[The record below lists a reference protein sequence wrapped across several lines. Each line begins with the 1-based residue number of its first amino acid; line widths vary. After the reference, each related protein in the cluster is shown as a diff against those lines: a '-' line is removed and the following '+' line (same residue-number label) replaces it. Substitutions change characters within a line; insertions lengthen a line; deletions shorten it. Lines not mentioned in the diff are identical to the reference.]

1 LKVLQLSTSGLRS
14 LDLLTIF
21 PSSGLN
27 FIFGKNNAGKTS
39 LLEALYLCGNAKSF
53 KQTNV
58 DCLIKKDKKNLKIL
72 LKSVKFGEN
81 DTISYEKTLNIQKK
95 AKINDKSANT
105 FSLMVQT
112 PLVCLTFGSEN
123 LINLSPEHRRSL
135 LDTGLF
141 HVKHEYYEIYKSF
154 SNNLKQRNKLLK
166 TATYENL
173 DFWTNKII
181 EDSLIINKHRG
192 DYFQKLQR
200 AYAAIIQEM
209 VGFDKETYG
218 DIKNSRI
225 SYYQGWPKDLS
236 VEEAYASC
244 LEKDKALKYSTTGP
258 HRADVF
264 ITTDADNIKEIGS
277 MSTQIIVSLCFMLAQ
292 ARVFHVEQKY
302 RPILLIDD
310 LFFGIDDKNLAL
322 VINLLLGSKIQCFL
336 TAPDL
341 YKETITGLNLEH
353 REAKMFELKNGV
365 ITEEKNAKKNI

>member
-1 LKVLQLSTSGLRS
+1 MQLSTSGLRS

-264 ITTDADNIKEIGS
+264 ITTDADNIKEVGS

-341 YKETITGLNLEH
+341 YKETIAGLHLDHKET
-353 REAKMFELKNGV
+353 KMFELKNGV

>member
-1 LKVLQLSTSGLRS
+1 MKVLQLSTSGLRS

-58 DCLIKKDKKNLKIL
+58 DCLIKKDKNTLKIL

-225 SYYQGWPKDLS
+225 SYYQGWPKDFS

-244 LEKDKALKYSTTGP
+244 LEKDKALKYSTAGP

-264 ITTDADNIKEIGS
+264 ITTDADNIKEVGS

-322 VINLLLGSKIQCFL
+322 VINLLLESKIQCFL

-341 YKETITGLNLEH
+341 YKETITGLHLDHKET
-353 REAKMFELKNGV
+353 KMFELKNGV

>member
-1 LKVLQLSTSGLRS
+1 MKVLQLSTSGLRS

-81 DTISYEKTLNIQKK
+81 DTVSYEKTLNIQKK

-341 YKETITGLNLEH
+341 YKETITGLHLDHKET
-353 REAKMFELKNGV
+353 KMFELKNGV

>member
-1 LKVLQLSTSGLRS
+1 MKVLQLSTSGLRS

-181 EDSLIINKHRG
+181 EDSLIINKYRG

-244 LEKDKALKYSTTGP
+244 LEKDKVLKYSTTGP

-341 YKETITGLNLEH
+341 YKETITGLHLDHKET
-353 REAKMFELKNGV
+353 KMFELKNGV

>member
-1 LKVLQLSTSGLRS
+1 MQLSTSGLRS

-244 LEKDKALKYSTTGP
+244 LEKDKALKYSTAGP

-264 ITTDADNIKEIGS
+264 ITTDADNIKEVGS

-322 VINLLLGSKIQCFL
+322 VINLLLESKIQCFL

-341 YKETITGLNLEH
+341 YKETITGLHLDHKET
-353 REAKMFELKNGV
+353 KMFELKNGV

>member
-1 LKVLQLSTSGLRS
+1 MKVLQLSTSGLRS

-21 PSSGLN
+21 PSPGLN

-53 KQTNV
+53 KQANV
-58 DCLIKKDKKNLKIL
+58 DSLIKKDKKSLKVL
-72 LKSVKFGEN
+72 LKSVKFGET
-81 DTISYEKTLNIQKK
+81 DSISYEKTLNIQKK
-95 AKINDKSANT
+95 AKINNKHAST

-141 HVKHEYYEIYKSF
+141 HVKHEYYETYRSF

-209 VGFDKETYG
+209 VVFDKETYY
-218 DIKNSRI
+218 DIKSSQI
-225 SYYQGWPKDLS
+225 SFYQGWPKDLS
-236 VEEAYASC
+236 AEEAYASC

-264 ITTDADNIKEIGS
+264 ITTDDDNIKEVGS
-277 MSTQIIVSLCFMLAQ
+277 MSTQIIASLCFMLAQ
-292 ARVFHVEQKY
+292 ARVFHVEQKH

-322 VINLLLGSKIQCFL
+322 VINLLLESKIQCFL

-341 YKETITGLNLEH
+341 YKEKIIGLNLDHKET
-353 REAKMFELKNGV
+353 KVFELKNGV
-365 ITEEKNAKKNI
+365 IREEKNAKKNI